1 MIELEI
7 QGLSQSREGLLIE
20 VGRFILASG
29 FTLQRQRLVQ
39 DPHGTLLTMVV
50 RGSPRKKRELEAA
63 LEGYDRFVSF
73 RITPFVEGEEQPHF
87 GATVK
92 RATYLPPPAPEP
104 VTPVA
109 KVAAPA
115 PAPVASPAASPS
127 RDVLTDEPFAVAPIL
142 ARPAKT
148 DAVQAEAV
156 QTVPAAPPAPAEP
169 DFEFILP
176 TTRAPAPPP
185 VASVEANPFVDVVA
199 LDADESAVDK
209 ALQSL
214 EYDYPKL
221 MPRLLALSGAVPDG
235 ARESS
240 LALAGQRAGAW
251 VFAREY
257 AMDGGLGLTDALER
271 IGTPALRALVEV
283 DQQGSQLHIL
293 DSPLCTEQGHSGC
306 SFFSGFLEGLLGP
319 VIAPGGLSIFPVCCR
334 SYGADECVLAISE

>member
-39 DPHGTLLTMVV
+39 DPHGILLTMVV
-50 RGSPRKKRELEAA
+50 RGPWLKKRALTAA
-63 LEGYDRFVSF
+63 LEAYDRLVSF
-73 RITPFVEGEEQPHF
+73 NISPFVEGESKPHF
-87 GATVK
+87 AASVT

-104 VTPVA
+104 
-109 KVAAPA
+109 APA
-115 PAPVASPAASPS
+115 AVTTETSAPPKASPS
-127 RDVLTDEPFAVAPIL
+127 TGAFAAEPSTVTPIL
-142 ARPAKT
+142 VGPPKT
-148 DAVQAEAV
+148 TEAP
-156 QTVPAAPPAPAEP
+156 QTVPAAPPEP

-176 TTRAPAPPP
+176 TPRTPAPPP
-185 VASVEANPFVDVVA
+185 VTRVETKPFVEVVA
-199 LDADESAVDK
+199 LGADEAAVGK

-221 MPRLLALSGAVPDG
+221 MPKLLALAGAVAEG

-240 LALAGQRAGAW
+240 LALAGQRTGEW

-257 AMDGGLGLTDALER
+257 ALDGGLALDDALER

-283 DQQGSQLHIL
+283 NQQGAQLHIL
-293 DSPLCTEQGHSGC
+293 DSPLCTEGGHSGC

-319 VIAPGGLSIFPVCCR
+319 AVAPGGLSIFPVCCH
-334 SYGADECVLAISE
+334 SYGADDCVLAISD